1 MTTATDE
8 YYRDI
13 IEGLALYTGSALQR
27 DVLATITRHAEPDLG
42 GAFNKNQIASKMW
55 LADALHDAVG
65 PNLGEVAILG
75 GWFGVLAA
83 VLLHDPRFA
92 IERILS
98 IDIDPRCAEI
108 ARSVNATHVRA
119 GRFAA
124 RTADM
129 LELDYGPGSQPDGRP
144 LARPRRQHEL
154 RAPRAIRPLVRART
168 GRAAAGPPVER
179 LFRLRA
185 ARQLRSRSRVV
196 PRPGADARRPLRRRA
211 PDAAL
216 RPVHADRGEVT
227 PANAVAAST
236 HAAAPCACVRAK
248 SSAEKRPRGWRRNPD
263 DA

>member
-83 VLLHDPRFA
+83 VLLHDPRFV

-119 GRFAA
+119 GRFTAS
-124 RTADM
+124 TADM
-129 LELDYGPGSQPDGRP
+129 LELDYGPGPAAAGRP
-144 LARPRRQHEL
+144 LAHLVINTSCEHLAQFGRWYERVPGGQRLVLQSNDYFACAQHVNCVPDLASFRAQAPMRDVLFAGERRM
-154 RAPRAIRPLVRART
+154 RRYVRFMLI
-168 GRAAAGPPVER
+168 GV
-179 LFRLRA
+179 
-185 ARQLRSRSRVV
+185 
-196 PRPGADARRPLRRRA
+196 
-211 PDAAL
+211 
-216 RPVHADRGEVT
+216 
-227 PANAVAAST
+227 
-236 HAAAPCACVRAK
+236 K
-248 SSAEKRPRGWRRNPD
+248 
-263 DA
+263 